1 MLQWQPKLVVLLVA
15 IALVAAALAG
25 GLESLIDG
33 LTW

>member
-15 IALVAAALAG
+15 IALVVAALAG
-25 GLESLIDG
+25 GIELIDG